1 MDKDFGNR
9 IKKLQVKNHESQAD
23 LAMALGVVKT
33 TISAYVNNKCFPS
46 LDNLIQISQRY
57 DVTTDYLLGIK
68 KNKNR

>member
-33 TISAYVNNKCFPS
+33 TISAYENNKCFPS